1 MTFNPL
7 YLWPLVSI
15 VVLYLRW
22 TRSSTSNLPPGP
34 PRAPFIGTLRLFLAS
49 KSILSDRV
57 LRGELLHNW
66 AKTYGDV
73 MYLEVLGR
81 KILILDS
88 IRASKDLLDDKSLKY
103 SDRPRVAV
111 LDMIGWEKVLGM
123 LPYGPD
129 LHIERG
135 MVQRFLSRQAC
146 AEFESVYAREAL
158 KLVRVLLEGP
168 EEEHYTALK
177 RYMISVTRRILY
189 GHEPSDDHFM
199 WLLEELSEVFYK
211 ADSFIADCFPRFI
224 HDVLGVSC
232 LFVRLFPCTAYG
244 RAISR
249 GTRVT
254 KSILNQ
260 PLNLAGYYTET
271 GVPSFVE
278 TFLSESNPDS
288 AQPTEH
294 YIQHV
299 KNAAG
304 MSFWGACDT
313 VSGTLIAFV
322 LAMVSNPD
330 VQRKA
335 QEEIDRVVGRERL
348 PQLSDRPS
356 LPYIEAILREALRW
370 QPVAPFGAP
379 HVSTEDDIYRG
390 MFIPKGTIVIPNIK
404 GMTLDETVHHEPYR
418 FDPERFLSKAD
429 GGREEP
435 FIQPYGFGRRICP
448 GRFFADSS
456 LWIAI
461 TMLLATCE
469 LRCAVNEDGEE
480 MIPEIGFTQGVAV
493 TLKPFPFSVSPRTAN
508 ILELLDQV
516 EK

>member
-1 MTFNPL
+1 
-7 YLWPLVSI
+7 
-15 VVLYLRW
+15 
-22 TRSSTSNLPPGP
+22 
-34 PRAPFIGTLRLFLAS
+34 
-49 KSILSDRV
+49 
-57 LRGELLHNW
+57 
-66 AKTYGDV
+66 
-73 MYLEVLGR
+73 MYLEVLGH

-88 IRASKDLLDDKSLKY
+88 VRAAKDLLDDKSLKY
-103 SDRPRVAV
+103 SDRPRVAI

-158 KLVRVLLEGP
+158 KLIGVLLKGP
-168 EEEHYTALK
+168 EEERYMALK
-177 RYMISVTRRILY
+177 RYVVSVTMRVLY
-189 GHEPSDDHFM
+189 GHELGPSDDHFVSLGLLDE
-199 WLLEELSEVFYK
+199 LLEVIQQ
-211 ADSFIADCFPRFI
+211 ADSFVADCFPVAR
-224 HDVLGVSC
+224 L
-232 LFVRLFPCTAYG
+232 LTRLFPNSAYG
-244 RAISR
+244 RGIAR
-249 GTRVT
+249 GARIT
-254 KSILNQ
+254 KSMLND
-260 PLNLAGYYTET
+260 PLNATGNYTET
-271 GVPSFVE
+271 RGPPSFVE
-278 TFLSESNPDS
+278 TFFSNPES
-288 AQPTEH
+288 RSTEEWT
-294 YIQHV
+294 QHV
-299 KNAAG
+299 KNVAG
-304 MSFWGACDT
+304 ISFWGACET

-322 LAMVSNPD
+322 FAMVAHPEI
-330 VQRKA
+330 QRKA

-356 LPYIEAILREALRW
+356 LPYIEAILRETLRW
-370 QPVAPFGAP
+370 QPVAPVGVP

-390 MFIPKGTIVIPNIK
+390 MLIPKGTMVIANIK
-404 GMTLDETVHHEPYR
+404 GMTLDETVYHEPYR

-456 LWIAI
+456 LWIAV

-480 MIPEIGFTQGVAV
+480 MIPDIGFTHSVAV

-508 ILELLDQV
+508 ILELVDQV